1 MKPAS
6 VGKVAVGHP
15 VDVASGTL
23 FHDFEDDVVQGR
35 MPLVFA
41 RHYSTRL
48 LKRAAGSAL
57 PSANT
62 SSPRHAT

>member
-23 FHDFEDDVVQGR
+23 FHDFEDYVVQGACR
-35 MPLVFA
+35 W
-41 RHYSTRL
+41 
-48 LKRAAGSAL
+48 
-57 PSANT
+57 
-62 SSPRHAT
+62 SSPATTAPGC